1 MSTIQQILKIKRFF
15 KNKLNP
21 ILATQPQI
29 KGVVLKVRI
38 TTPRK
43 PNSARRPVVKVL
55 LSSRKQRVAHIPGIG
70 HNLRKHSEVL
80 ISGVGARD
88 LPGVRF
94 SCIRGVYDFSPIH
107 SKIRRRSI
115 YGTKRPDDK
124 KKNYDVSFVRLYKFY
139 IKLYASRLCYYTS

>member
-1 MSTIQQILKIKRFF
+1 MSTVQQILRNKRSYA
-15 KNKLNP
+15 NKKNP
-21 ILATQPQI
+21 ILFNRPQI
-29 KGVVLKVRI
+29 RGVVMKVRI

-55 LSSRKQRVAHIPGIG
+55 LSNKKHRVAHIPGIG

-88 LPGVRF
+88 LPGVHF
-94 SCIRGVYDFSPIH
+94 SCIRGVYDFAPVY

-115 YGTKRPDDK
+115 YGVKQPDIKKTKLR
-124 KKNYDVSFVRLYKFY
+124 R
-139 IKLYASRLCYYTS
+139 KLRK

>member
-1 MSTIQQILKIKRFF
+1 MSTLNQKF
-15 KNKLNP
+15 KKQDFTKKKTNP
-21 ILATQPQI
+21 ILGKRPQI

-55 LSSRKQRVAHIPGIG
+55 LSNKKQRVAHIPGKG

-88 LPGVRF
+88 LPGVHF
-94 SCIRGVYDFSPIH
+94 SCIRGVYDLSPVN
-107 SKIRRRSI
+107 KKLRRRSI
-115 YGTKRPDDK
+115 YGVKKPDSQK
-124 KKNYDVSFVRLYKFY
+124 KKLRRKFRVS
-139 IKLYASRLCYYTS
+139 

>member
-1 MSTIQQILKIKRFF
+1 MSTLNQIFLKRRFF
-15 KNKLNP
+15 LKKLNP
-21 ILATQPQI
+21 ILYNRPQI

-55 LSSRKQRVAHIPGIG
+55 LSNKKQRVAHIPGKG

-88 LPGVRF
+88 LPGVHF
-94 SCIRGVYDFSPIH
+94 SCIRGIYDLSGVAG
-107 SKIRRRSI
+107 KVRRRSI
-115 YGTKRPDDK
+115 YGVKKPDTLK
-124 KKNYDVSFVRLYKFY
+124 KKLRRKFRVS
-139 IKLYASRLCYYTS
+139 